1 MAFQQGL
8 SGLNSAS
15 RNLDVIGHNIANA
28 NTVGMKSSRAEFA
41 ELYASS
47 VNAAG
52 GANKGIGV
60 TVATVSQLFT
70 QGNITVT
77 GNDLDLAINGNGF
90 FEVQQ
95 SNGTMA
101 YTRAGMF
108 KLDREGNIINQQ
120 GGQLMGYPTDAEG
133 NRLSFDSQPLSLPT
147 GAPIPARQTAGII
160 AEFNL
165 DARAP
170 IAATQTPPTPITT
183 YGTSIV
189 AYDPQGME
197 VPVGLAFT
205 KTANNTWEVYTSVN
219 GGAPTAFVPP
229 LELNFNTDGTLDPAS
244 ITPMPSITLASPNDP
259 TVTFPVTLD
268 FTAASQFGTDFAV
281 HDLDQDGYFPGEFV
295 GLSIDEGGVVTGR
308 YSNGETRAAGQVA
321 LVNFRNSQGLSPSS
335 GGNWSSTYASGEP
348 VRGEPG
354 SGNFGSIRS
363 GALEDSNVDLTAEL
377 VNMMTAQRAY
387 QANAQTIK
395 TQDQVLS
402 TLLNMR

>member
-41 ELYASS
+41 EVYASS
-47 VNAAG
+47 VSGAG
-52 GANKGIGV
+52 GNNKGIGV
-60 TVATVSQLFT
+60 TVAAVSQLFN

-77 GNDLDLAINGNGF
+77 GSDLDLAINGNGF

-95 SNGTMA
+95 ASGVMA
-101 YTRAGMF
+101 YTRAGQF
-108 KLDREGNIINQQ
+108 KLDRDGNIVNTQ
-120 GGQLMGYPTDAEG
+120 GSQLMGYPTDAAG
-133 NRLSFDSQPLSLPT
+133 NRLSFQSQPLSLPT
-147 GAPIPARQTAGII
+147 GGLIPARQTGAIS

-170 IAATQTPPTPITT
+170 VAASVTPPTPITK
-183 YGTSIV
+183 YGTSVI
-189 AYDPQGME
+189 AYDPQGIE

-205 KTANNTWEVYTSVN
+205 KTANNTWEVYSSVN
-219 GGAPTAFVPP
+219 GSAPTPFTPP
-229 LELNFNTDGTLDPAS
+229 LELQFNTDGTLDLASVTPAP
-244 ITPMPSITLASPNDP
+244 TLTLASPNDP
-259 TVTFPVTLD
+259 SVTFPVTLD
-268 FTAASQFGTDFAV
+268 FSTATQFGIDFSITN
-281 HDLDQDGYFPGEFV
+281 LDQDGYFPGELTR
-295 GLSIDEGGVVTGR
+295 LSISEDGVVTGR
-308 YSNGETRAAGQVA
+308 YSNGETRAAGQIA
-321 LVNFRNSQGLSPSS
+321 LVNFRNVQGLAPNS
-335 GGNWSSTYASGEP
+335 GGVWEATHASGEP
-348 VRGEPG
+348 VRGAPG
-354 SGNFGSIRS
+354 AGNFGLVRS

>member
-108 KLDREGNIINQQ
+108 KLDREGNIVNQQ

-147 GAPIPARQTAGII
+147 SAPIPARQTSSIV

-165 DARAP
+165 DARAVV
-170 IAATQTPPTPITT
+170 ASTATPPTPLTT

-189 AYDPQGME
+189 AYDPQGIE

-229 LELNFNTDGTLDPAS
+229 LLLNFNTDGSLDPAS
-244 ITPMPSITLASPNDP
+244 ITPMPTITLASPNDP

-268 FTAASQFGTDFAV
+268 FTQASQSGIDFAV

>member
-47 VNAAG
+47 INSG
-52 GANKGIGV
+52 GGNKGIGV
-60 TVATVSQLFT
+60 TVATVSQMFT

-90 FEVQQ
+90 FEVTQP
-95 SNGTMA
+95 NGTLA

-108 KLDREGNIINQQ
+108 KLDREGNIVNQQ
-120 GGQLMGYPTDAEG
+120 GGQLMGYPTDADG

-147 GAPIPARQTAGII
+147 GAPIPARQTSSLVAQ
-160 AEFNL
+160 FNL

-170 IAATQTPPTPITT
+170 VASSVTPPTPLTT
-183 YGTSIV
+183 YGTSVV

-197 VPVGLAFT
+197 VPVALAFT
-205 KTANNTWEVYTSVN
+205 KTANNTWDVYASVN
-219 GGAPTAFVPP
+219 GGTPAPLAPP
-229 LELNFNTDGTLDPAS
+229 VSLNFNADGTINPAS
-244 ITPMPSITLASPNDP
+244 ITPSPTITLASPNDP

-268 FTAASQFGTDFAV
+268 LSAASQFGTDFAV
-281 HDLDQDGYFPGEFV
+281 FDLDQDGYFPGEFV
-295 GLSIDEGGVVTGR
+295 GLSIDESGVVTGR

-321 LVNFRNSQGLSPSS
+321 LINFRNSQGLSPSS
-335 GGNWSSTYASGEP
+335 GGNWSATFASGEP

-354 SGNFGSIRS
+354 AGNFGGIRS

>member
-47 VNAAG
+47 INSG

-60 TVATVSQLFT
+60 TVATVSQMFT

-95 SNGTMA
+95 PNGTMA

-120 GGQLMGYPTDAEG
+120 GGQLMGYPTDADG
-133 NRLSFDSQPLSLPT
+133 NRLSFDAQPLTLPT
-147 GAPIPARQTAGII
+147 GAPIPARQTSSVVAQ
-160 AEFNL
+160 FNL

-170 IAATQTPPTPITT
+170 IAASVTPPTPVTT
-183 YGTSIV
+183 YGTSLV

-205 KTANNTWEVYTSVN
+205 KTANNTWEVYASIN
-219 GGAPTAFVPP
+219 GGALAPLAPP
-229 LELNFNTDGTLDPAS
+229 VNLNFNADGTIDPTS
-244 ITPMPSITLASPNDP
+244 ITPAPTITLASPNDP

-268 FTAASQFGTDFAV
+268 LSAASQFGTDFAI

-295 GLSIDEGGVVTGR
+295 GLNIDESGVVTGR

-335 GGNWSSTYASGEP
+335 GGNWSATFASGEP

-354 SGNFGSIRS
+354 AGNFGGIRS

-395 TQDQVLS
+395 TQDQVMS
-402 TLLNMR
+402 TLVNLR

>member
-28 NTVGMKSSRAEFA
+28 NTVGMKTSRAEFA

-52 GANKGIGV
+52 GSNKGIGV

-90 FEVQQ
+90 FEVTQP
-95 SNGTMA
+95 NGTLA

-108 KLDREGNIINQQ
+108 KLDPDGNIINQQ
-120 GGQLMGYPTDAEG
+120 GGQLMGYPTDAAG
-133 NRLSFDSQPLSLPT
+133 NRLSFDSQPLTLPT
-147 GAPIPARQTAGII
+147 GAPIPARQTGNIM

-170 IAATQTPPTPITT
+170 IASSVTPPTPITT

-197 VPVGLAFT
+197 VPVGLAFS

-229 LELNFNTDGTLDPAS
+229 LELNFNADGSIDPAS
-244 ITPMPSITLASPNDP
+244 ITPLPTITLASPNDP
-259 TVTFPVTLD
+259 AVTFPVTLD
-268 FTAASQFGTDFAV
+268 LRNASQFGTSFAI
-281 HDLDQDGYFPGEFV
+281 HNLDQDGYYPGEFV
-295 GLSIDEGGVVTGR
+295 SLTIDETGVVTGS

-321 LVNFRNSQGLSPSS
+321 LVNFRNTQGLSPSS
-335 GGNWSSTYASGEP
+335 GGNWTATFASGEP

-354 SGNFGSIRS
+354 SGNFGGIRA
-363 GALEDSNVDLTAEL
+363 GALEDSNVDLTGEL

>member
-47 VNAAG
+47 INSG
-52 GANKGIGV
+52 GGNKGIGV
-60 TVATVSQLFT
+60 TVATVSQMFT

-90 FEVQQ
+90 FEVTQP
-95 SNGTMA
+95 NGTLA

-108 KLDREGNIINQQ
+108 KLDREGNIVNQQ
-120 GGQLMGYPTDAEG
+120 GGQLMGYPTDADG

-147 GAPIPARQTAGII
+147 GAPIPARQTSSLVAQ
-160 AEFNL
+160 FNL

-170 IAATQTPPTPITT
+170 VASSVTPPTPLTT
-183 YGTSIV
+183 YGTSVV

-197 VPVGLAFT
+197 VPVALAFT
-205 KTANNTWEVYTSVN
+205 KTANNTWDVYASVN
-219 GGAPTAFVPP
+219 GGTPAPLTPP
-229 LELNFNTDGTLDPAS
+229 VSLNFNADGTINPAS
-244 ITPMPSITLASPNDP
+244 ITPSPTITLASPNDP

-268 FTAASQFGTDFAV
+268 LTAASQFGTDFAV
-281 HDLDQDGYFPGEFV
+281 FDLDQDGYFPGEFV
-295 GLSIDEGGVVTGR
+295 GLSIDESGVVTGR

-321 LVNFRNSQGLSPSS
+321 LINFRNSQGLSPSS
-335 GGNWSSTYASGEP
+335 GGNWSATFASGEP

-354 SGNFGSIRS
+354 AGNFGGIRS

>member
-52 GANKGIGV
+52 GSNKGIGV
-60 TVATVSQLFT
+60 TVATVSQMFT

-90 FEVQQ
+90 FEVTQP
-95 SNGTMA
+95 NGTMA

-108 KLDREGNIINQQ
+108 KLDREGNIVNQQ
-120 GGQLMGYPTDAEG
+120 GGQLMGYPTDADG

-147 GAPIPARQTAGII
+147 SAPIPARQTGNIVAQL
-160 AEFNL
+160 NL

-170 IAATQTPPTPITT
+170 VASSVTPPTPLTT
-183 YGTSIV
+183 YGTSVV

-197 VPVGLAFT
+197 VPVALAFT
-205 KTANNTWEVYTSVN
+205 KTANNTWDVYSSVN
-219 GGAPTAFVPP
+219 GGTPALYTTLSFAVDGSLIPPAVAPAP
-229 LELNFNTDGTLDPAS
+229 LTLTSA
-244 ITPMPSITLASPNDP
+244 NDP
-259 TVTFPVTLD
+259 LVTFPVTLD
-268 FTAASQFGTDFAV
+268 LSAASQFGTDFAV
-281 HDLDQDGYFPGEFV
+281 FDLDQDGYFPGEFV
-295 GLSIDEGGVVTGR
+295 GLSIDEAGVVTGR

-321 LVNFRNSQGLSPSS
+321 LINFRNSQGLSPSS
-335 GGNWSSTYASGEP
+335 GGNWSATFASGEP

-354 SGNFGSIRS
+354 TGNFGGIRS

>member
-47 VNAAG
+47 INSG
-52 GANKGIGV
+52 GGNKGIGV
-60 TVATVSQLFT
+60 TVATVSQMFT

-90 FEVQQ
+90 FEVTQP
-95 SNGTMA
+95 NGTLA

-108 KLDREGNIINQQ
+108 KLDREGNIVNQQ
-120 GGQLMGYPTDAEG
+120 GGQLMGYPTDADG

-147 GAPIPARQTAGII
+147 SAPIPARQTSNLVAQ
-160 AEFNL
+160 FNL

-170 IAATQTPPTPITT
+170 VAASVTPPTPITT
-183 YGTSIV
+183 YGTSVV

-197 VPVGLAFT
+197 VPVALAFT
-205 KTANNTWEVYTSVN
+205 KTANNTWEVYASVN
-219 GGAPTAFVPP
+219 GGAPAPLAPP
-229 LELNFNTDGTLDPAS
+229 VNLNFNADGTINPAS
-244 ITPMPSITLASPNDP
+244 ITPPPTITLASPNDP

-268 FTAASQFGTDFAV
+268 LSAASQFGTDFAV
-281 HDLDQDGYFPGEFV
+281 FDLDQDGYFPGEFV
-295 GLSIDEGGVVTGR
+295 GLSIDESGVVTGR

-321 LVNFRNSQGLSPSS
+321 LINFRNSQGLSPSS
-335 GGNWSSTYASGEP
+335 GGNWSATFASGEP

-354 SGNFGSIRS
+354 AGNFGGIRS